1 MEADKTETVSLILDE
16 DGNDSCRVRNYPTL
30 PLPFTPSIIAANAPL
45 LSSQIMI
52 LKVTSYEEAKTDS
65 RDTQRF
71 KCLSNLLDSGEE

>member
-30 PLPFTPSIIAANAPL
+30 PLPFTPSIISTNGPL
-45 LSSQIMI
+45 LPPQIMI

-71 KCLSNLLDSGEE
+71 KCLSYLLDSGEE